1 MIETFI
7 ALFAAH
13 VAADYVFQTNKMVA
27 RKSEPAFF
35 ALHIF
40 IVALTAIA
48 ATGQYTW
55 PVLLAVGVHLIIDL
69 TKQTLW
75 NDSFTAHITDQVAHI
90 LTIVIISALAP
101 TLWRTGLWAN
111 APAWVPYILLLTSGF
126 IFATRGGGIAVGKL
140 MNRFDSLD
148 FSKDSL
154 DGAGNIIGLLE
165 RGLIFVLMIAGL
177 PIGIGFLIAAKS
189 VLRFEGPTDSAPP
202 ENRRRSEYIIIGTL
216 ASFSW
221 AITVSFAV
229 ILLMA
234 ALNGQPILE
243 IITPNP

>member
-7 ALFAAH
+7 AIFAAH
-13 VAADYVFQTNKMVA
+13 VAADYVFQTHQMVA
-27 RKSEPAFF
+27 RKSEPVFF
-35 ALHIF
+35 ALHITV
-40 IVALTAIA
+40 VAVMAIIF
-48 ATGQYTW
+48 TGQYTW
-55 PVLLAVGVHLIIDL
+55 PIFLIVGLHLIIDL
-69 TKQTLW
+69 IKQILK
-75 NDSFTAHITDQVAHI
+75 NDSFIVHISDQAAHI
-90 LTIVIISALAP
+90 LSVCIISALAP
-101 TLWRTGLWAN
+101 TLWATGHWAN
-111 APAWVPYILLLTSGF
+111 APVWVPYVLLLVSGF
-126 IFATRGGGIAVGKL
+126 IFATRSGGLAVGKL

-221 AITVSFAV
+221 AIAVSFAV

>member
-13 VAADYVFQTNKMVA
+13 VAADYLFQTNQMVA

-35 ALHIF
+35 ALHI
-40 IVALTAIA
+40 IVVALTAIA
-48 ATGQYTW
+48 ATGHYTW
-55 PVLLAVGVHLIIDL
+55 PVLLVIGVHLIIDL
-69 TKQTLW
+69 AKQILR
-75 NDSFTAHITDQVAHI
+75 NDSFTAHVTDQAAHI

-101 TLWRTGLWAN
+101 TLWGTGPWAN
-111 APAWVPYILLLTSGF
+111 APVWVPYALLLVSGF

-140 MNRFDSLD
+140 MNRFNSLD
-148 FSKDSL
+148 FSKNSL
-154 DGAGNIIGLLE
+154 AGAGNIIGLLE

-189 VLRFEGPTDSAPP
+189 VLRFEGPADSSSS

-221 AITVSFAV
+221 AIAVSFTT

-243 IITPNP
+243 IITPSP

>member
-1 MIETFI
+1 MLETFI

-13 VAADYVFQTNKMVA
+13 VAADYLFQTNTMVA

-35 ALHIF
+35 ALHI
-40 IVALTAIA
+40 IVVAVITIA

-55 PVLLAVGVHLIIDL
+55 PVLLLIGLHLIIDL
-69 TKQTLW
+69 IKQTLW
-75 NDSFTAHITDQVAHI
+75 KDGFAAHITDQGAHI
-90 LTIVIISALAP
+90 LSLCIISALAP
-101 TLWRTGLWAN
+101 TLWTTGLWAN
-111 APAWVPYILLLTSGF
+111 APIWLPYVMLLTAGF
-126 IFATRGGGIAVGKL
+126 IFTTRGGGIAVGKL
-140 MNRFDSLD
+140 MDRFDSLD

-154 DGAGNIIGLLE
+154 TGAGNIIGLLE

-177 PIGIGFLIAAKS
+177 PIGIGFLVAAKS
-189 VLRFEGPTDSAPP
+189 VLRFEGPNDSSDP

-221 AITVSFAV
+221 AIAVSFAV

-243 IITPNP
+243 IITPSP